1 MMNMI
6 NNNRNSKSSVI
17 RLSDV
22 LSVMWKDKK
31 LFLSV
36 SIFFMFLGYIYGLTF
51 NKNIE
56 FTSSVTINEPSIEF
70 FSNYK
75 PFFDDSSADFDDEKF
90 FTIFTEKILS
100 SNNLEKFVEQNKEI
114 DEFKAYLRKNGITS
128 KEYFQGKLVRQIR
141 KIDKKTR
148 NLKKYSLTYPEILD
162 GDKFFNEYIIY
173 TNNTALK
180 EFNKQNQFLLKNII
194 TLYEQNF
201 NIALSIDLTNPLI
214 QNIENDIKSTA
225 FMSVEPESLFYQ
237 GTKVLKQRIINLKY
251 LLKKFENNI
260 KFNPIVDDSIII
272 GSNFVKVTWFPF
284 YGLII
289 GIFLSFMI
297 TIFRV
302 L

>member
-1 MMNMI
+1 MNMI
-6 NNNRNSKSSVI
+6 KNNRNSKSSVI

-22 LSVMWKDKK
+22 LSLMWIDKI

-36 SIFFMFLGYIYGLTF
+36 SIFFMFLGYIQGLTL

-56 FTSSVTINEPSIEF
+56 FTSSVHINEPSIEF

-75 PFFDDSSADFDDEKF
+75 PFFDDSWPKFDEKKY
-90 FTIFTEKILS
+90 FTILTGKILS

-114 DEFKAYLRKNGITS
+114 DEFKAYLQENGITS
-128 KEYFQGKLVRQIR
+128 KKYFQGKLVRQVK
-141 KIDKKTR
+141 KIDKITKD
-148 NLKKYSLTYPEILD
+148 LKKYSLTYPEILD

-173 TNNTALK
+173 TNNNTLK
-180 EFNKQNQFLLKNII
+180 EFNEQNQFLLENII
-194 TLYEQNF
+194 TLYEQNLE
-201 NIALSIDLTNPLI
+201 IANAIGLDNPLI
-214 QNIENDIKSTA
+214 QNFEGFIQSNILTEPND
-225 FMSVEPESLFYQ
+225 LYYQ
-237 GTKVLKQRIINLKY
+237 GTKVLEHRITNLKY
-251 LLKKFENNI
+251 LLKKFENLNDRE
-260 KFNPIVDDSIII
+260 FNPIVDDSFIT